1 MCVIGS
7 IYKKYDIRS
16 IEFKKENNLVIA
28 QIFFKNTGLKQINN
42 FSLEETELDKDINKV
57 FKEFKD
63 VL

>member
-7 IYKKYDIRS
+7 IYKKYDICS

-28 QIFFKNTGLKQINN
+28 QIFFKNKNSKQVNN

-57 FKEFKD
+57 FKEFKN

>member
-28 QIFFKNTGLKQINN
+28 QIFFKNKDAKQVNN

-57 FKEFKD
+57 FKEFKN

>member
-1 MCVIGS
+1 MCVIS
-7 IYKKYDIRS
+7 NIYKKYDIRS

-28 QIFFKNTGLKQINN
+28 QIFFKNTSLKQVNN

-57 FKEFKD
+57 FKEFKN

>member
-1 MCVIGS
+1 MCVIS
-7 IYKKYDIRS
+7 SVYKKYAIRL
-16 IEFKKENNLVIA
+16 IEFKKENNLVTA
-28 QIFFKNTGLKQINN
+28 QIFFKNKDFKQVNN

>member
-1 MCVIGS
+1 MCAIGS

-28 QIFFKNTGLKQINN
+28 WIFFKNKDAKQVNN

>member
-7 IYKKYDIRS
+7 IYKKYDIRL

-28 QIFFKNTGLKQINN
+28 QIFFKNKDFKQVNN

-57 FKEFKD
+57 FKEFKN

>member
-1 MCVIGS
+1 MCVIGN

-28 QIFFKNTGLKQINN
+28 QIFFKNKDSKQVNN

-57 FKEFKD
+57 FKEFKN

>member
-1 MCVIGS
+1 MCAIGS

-28 QIFFKNTGLKQINN
+28 QIFFKNKDFKQVNN

-57 FKEFKD
+57 FKEFKN

>member
-1 MCVIGS
+1 MCVISS

-16 IEFKKENNLVIA
+16 IEFKKENNLAIA
-28 QIFFKNTGLKQINN
+28 QIFFKNKDFKQVNN

-57 FKEFKD
+57 FKEFKN